1 MLETICIS
9 SLLWSI
15 NICSGIESEKEVLK
29 AIEVKNVS
37 NIVSDKIYLAQGRP
51 YESDYERDTQRE
63 REQRDIWNHGESQS
77 DREED
82 PDEYR
87 HRDRNDRE
95 DYRREVENER
105 IYRDPD
111 GRSDRDDDDND
122 GDDYRREAETE
133 RIYRDLDRDDRE
145 DYRREVENDW
155 IYRQRDR

>member
-37 NIVSDKIYLAQGRP
+37 NIVLNKLSEKIYLAQGRP

-63 REQRDIWNHGESQS
+63 REQRDIWNHGEDSEN

-95 DYRREVENER
+95 DYRREVEN
-105 IYRDPD
+105 
-111 GRSDRDDDDND
+111 
-122 GDDYRREAETE
+122 
-133 RIYRDLDRDDRE
+133 
-145 DYRREVENDW
+145 DW
-155 IYRQRDR
+155 IYRPRDR